1 MKLYWA
7 FSTLWVRVRCSQ
19 SLYGWKKWRRV
30 SWQQLHCLFCCYYH
44 DVCLAFLHLQRLL
57 SCGKK
62 EWVPLMTV
70 LSVGHTHT
78 HTRERERE
86 HNDTSESRVSL
97 CEVALLPWG
106 WFSLS
111 ILRSQT
117 DVAKKVPPKK
127 QKVGWKIHH
136 QNDSKMKS
144 IIVTCFA
151 LLAATTCAERTQTLL
166 RKRATQKAY
175 QELKAHLT
183 KQYMLEG
190 MLATK
195 TDRQMGEMARELLR
209 ENKGFIKKWGKSIV
223 STAKSTFDLARSV
236 VPPSTVNNLI
246 NTAQQKAADVAS
258 EKASNMIGTLAGKFG
273 VSAENAEKAA
283 NIVSGAV
290 DKEISQFNLN
300 SVFNGMYPNAAVS
313 ELTDEASR
321 DFLDGGR

>member
-1 MKLYWA
+1 
-7 FSTLWVRVRCSQ
+7 
-19 SLYGWKKWRRV
+19 
-30 SWQQLHCLFCCYYH
+30 
-44 DVCLAFLHLQRLL
+44 
-57 SCGKK
+57 
-62 EWVPLMTV
+62 
-70 LSVGHTHT
+70 
-78 HTRERERE
+78 
-86 HNDTSESRVSL
+86 
-97 CEVALLPWG
+97 
-106 WFSLS
+106 
-111 ILRSQT
+111 
-117 DVAKKVPPKK
+117 
-127 QKVGWKIHH
+127 
-136 QNDSKMKS
+136 MKS